1 MILSRKFT
9 FFHGSLLAARGKRRL
24 TLTLHLFFFKWI
36 IFLVAFLTWTRVAAF
51 HDQLIGGTGLVSFTA
66 NFVHSGADDLR
77 IEQGQWFESFW
88 WWSQVVAFSLEN
100 LPLSR
105 GLLRH
110 LPMLQLYLC
119 ASHSIDQLLL
129 LFRRDYCFLQ
139 LLQRI
144 LVVVYLPSIKE
155 SPLVR

>member
-9 FFHGSLLAARGKRRL
+9 FFHGGLLAARGKRRL

-36 IFLVAFLTWTRVAAF
+36 IFLVTLLAWAWIAAF
-51 HDQLIGGTGLVSFTA
+51 RDQLIRTRLVNFTA
-66 NFVHSGADDLR
+66 DLVHGGAGDLR